1 MNKKIHRA
9 DGYWIQGK
17 GGMTKGLKELRQAL
31 LQVSMPVILV
41 KNGNEVLVAEGGRLV
56 IDGDG
61 MMPEGSLEHAAWV
74 PPLPPENLGDKEFKQ
89 KHGLK
94 YAYVAGAMAGGIT
107 SVDMVKEMGQAG
119 MLGFF
124 GSAGLTVEAIED
136 AVDKIQNLDRP
147 IPYGFN
153 LIHSPGEPGLEMET
167 VKLYLRKGV
176 TRICA
181 AAFMSMTPAIVY
193 FRVKGIKRDENGNI
207 HTPNSVFAKVSRVE
221 VAEKFFSPPPV
232 KILDQLISEG
242 LITRQEAELAAE
254 IPVAEDLTAEAD
266 SGGHTDNRPAI
277 ALFPTIMAL
286 KQRMQKKYG
295 YKTNLRAG
303 MAGGVATPE
312 SAAAAF
318 AMGAA
323 YVMTGSVN
331 QACVES
337 GTSDIVRE
345 MLASAGQAD
354 VTMAPS
360 ADMFEMGVKVQVLK
374 RGTMFAQ
381 RASKLYELYR
391 SFDSLE
397 NLPEDQQKM
406 LEEKYFKCS
415 LAEAWRKTQDF
426 FSRRDP
432 RQNERAAKDPKHKM
446 ALLFRSY
453 LGQSSKWA
461 ISGDPDRKMD
471 YQIWC
476 GPSMGAFNEWAA
488 ATFIEQ
494 FKNRKVANIAKNILL
509 GASFVTR
516 ATWLRYQGINI
527 PPESSVFAPMTDE
540 EISDYM

>member
-1 MNKKIHRA
+1 MNKQIKYIG
-9 DGYWIQGK
+9 GYWLQGN
-17 GGMTKGLKELRQAL
+17 GSITKGTEALRQAL
-31 LQVSMPVILV
+31 LQADRPVMLV
-41 KNGNEVLVAEGGRLV
+41 KNDGDLLVAEGGRLI
-56 IDGDG
+56 IDNDG
-61 MMPEGSLEHAAWV
+61 KAPDGSFECSAWI
-74 PPLPPENLGDKEFKQ
+74 PPLPPENLGDTEFKQ

-119 MLGFF
+119 MMGFF
-124 GSAGLTVEAIED
+124 GSAGLTIDAIED
-136 AVDKIQNLDRP
+136 AVNKIQNLEKP

-176 TRICA
+176 NRICA
-181 AAFMSMTPAIVY
+181 AAFMNMTPAIVY
-193 FRVKGIKRDENGNI
+193 FRVKGIKKDENGAI
-207 HTPNSVFAKVSRVE
+207 HAPNSVFAKVSRVE
-221 VAEKFFSPPPV
+221 VAEKFFSPPPE
-232 KILDQLISEG
+232 KILDQLLSEG

-277 ALFPTIMAL
+277 ALFPTIIAL

-303 MAGGVATPE
+303 LAGGVATPE

-323 YVMTGSVN
+323 YIMTGSIN

-397 NLPEDQQKM
+397 NLPEDQQKN

-415 LAEAWRKTQDF
+415 LAEAWRKTHDF
-426 FSRRDP
+426 FSKRDP

-488 ATFIEQ
+488 STFLEP
-494 FKNRKVANIAKNILL
+494 FKNRKVANVAKNILL
-509 GASFVTR
+509 GATFVTR

-527 PPESSVFAPMTDE
+527 PQEGSVFSPMTEE
-540 EISDYM
+540 EISEYM